1 MLTTTKLY
9 DIFHIVNGEHSDP
22 HTVLGMHEMEE
33 DGRKAVVVRAF
44 LPHAAGITVIDYAN
58 KRKKYPMERL
68 HADGFFEVTIA
79 DREEW
84 FRYQLEYTDADG
96 NTWRSYDP
104 YSFSPTL
111 SEFDRHLFGAGT
123 HYEIY
128 EKMGGRLMTH
138 EGARGAAFSVWAP
151 NAKAV
156 SVIGDF
162 NNWDARR
169 SPMRRLGESGIW
181 ELFLPAAAEGDKY
194 KFHVTQCD
202 GRVVDKTDPYGVYAE
217 VRPNNASVLYPLKR
231 YKWKDRRWMTAR
243 RKYDFR
249 AAPMNIYEVHLG
261 SWKRAEGNRFLSY
274 TELAEQLIPY
284 VKEMGYTHIEM
295 LPVEEHPFDGSWG
308 YQVTGYYAPTSRYGS
323 PDEFKQFVD
332 ACHQNGISVILDWVP
347 AHFPKD
353 DFALARFD
361 GTALYEH
368 QDPRLGEHIQWGTYI
383 FNYGRK
389 EVANFLLANALYW
402 MDIFHIDGLRV
413 DAVASLLRLDFCKEE
428 GQWLPNVYGGSE
440 NLEAI
445 EFLKHMNSVIAERE
459 PGALMIAEDSTAWP
473 GVTKKVEEGG
483 LGFSLKWNM
492 GWMNDFLSYIKL
504 DPIYRKYHQNKLTFG
519 MAYHY
524 AENFVLVLSHDE
536 VVHTKSS
543 MIGKMPGDV
552 WQSFANLRLS
562 YGFMMGHP
570 GKKLLFMGGEFA
582 QYSEWSEARSLDWH
596 LLQYADHQEM
606 QAYVKELNHLY
617 AEESAFWAED
627 FDPNGFQ
634 WIECDDAESS
644 IVSFVR
650 RSQEKELVFLCN
662 FTPVVHRGFSLGV
675 PQEGV
680 YHERLNSDAA
690 RFGGSDVINAVP
702 LQSREEPA
710 DRCPFR
716 VELDVP
722 PLGMVI
728 LEREQPKKQP
738 RTKKPK
744 TRTAANGTKTD
755 AKRKHPEKIRKKPP
769 NRQICHDFS

>member
-1 MLTTTKLY
+1 MKPTEEKIHTDPSDLPIYLFKQGNNCEAY
-9 DIFHIVNGEHSDP
+9 RYFGAHIETRAGES
-22 HTVLGMHEMEE
+22 G
-33 DGRKAVVVRAF
+33 VVFRVWA
-44 LPHAAGITVIDYAN
+44 PHAAAI
-58 KRKKYPMERL
+58 
-68 HADGFFEVTIA
+68 
-79 DREEW
+79 
-84 FRYQLEYTDADG
+84 
-96 NTWRSYDP
+96 
-104 YSFSPTL
+104 
-111 SEFDRHLFGAGT
+111 
-123 HYEIY
+123 
-128 EKMGGRLMTH
+128 
-138 EGARGAAFSVWAP
+138 SV
-151 NAKAV
+151 V
-156 SVIGDF
+156 GDF
-162 NNWDARR
+162 NSWKPG
-169 SPMRRLGESGIW
+169 SHPMHKVDQDSVW
-181 ELFLPAAAEGDKY
+181 ELFIPGMKEYDVYKYCVTTRAGDLVY
-194 KFHVTQCD
+194 KA
-202 GRVVDKTDPYGVYAE
+202 DPYAFHAETRPSNGSKVYDLNGFA
-217 VRPNNASVLYPLKR
+217 
-231 YKWKDRRWMTAR
+231 WHD
-243 RKYDFR
+243 
-249 AAPMNIYEVHLG
+249 AAWQEAQKKADVINGPMNIYEMHAG
-261 SWKRAEGNRFLSY
+261 SWKTKGENIPYNYS
-274 TELAEQLIPY
+274 ELADQLIPY
-284 VKEMGYTHIEM
+284 ITEMGYTHVEL
-295 LPVEEHPFDGSWG
+295 LPVMEYPFDGSWG

-473 GVTKKVEEGG
+473 GVTKKVDEGG

-617 AEESAFWAED
+617 AEEPAFWAED

-650 RSQEKELVFLCN
+650 RSEEKELVFLCN

-702 LQSREEPA
+702 LQSKAEPA
-710 DRCPFR
+710 GRCPFR

-755 AKRKHPEKIRKKPP
+755 AKRKHPEKNTEKTAKQADLP
-769 NRQICHDFS
+769 

>member
-44 LPHAAGITVIDYAN
+44 LPNAAGITVIDYAN

-249 AAPMNIYEVHLG
+249 TAPMNIYEVHLG
-261 SWKRAEGNRFLSY
+261 SWKRAEGDRFLTY

-473 GVTKKVEEGG
+473 GVTKKVDEGG

-617 AEESAFWAED
+617 TEEPAFWAED

-650 RSQEKELVFLCN
+650 RSKEKELVFLCN

-702 LQSREEPA
+702 LQSRAEPA
-710 DRCPFR
+710 GRCPFR

-755 AKRKHPEKIRKKPP
+755 AKQKHPEKNTEKTAKQADLP
-769 NRQICHDFS
+769 

>member
-44 LPHAAGITVIDYAN
+44 LPDAAGITVIDYAN

-261 SWKRAEGNRFLSY
+261 SWKRAEGDRFLTY

-473 GVTKKVEEGG
+473 GVTKKVDEGG

-617 AEESAFWAED
+617 TEEPAFWAED

-650 RSQEKELVFLCN
+650 RSKEKELVFLCN

-702 LQSREEPA
+702 LQSKAEPA
-710 DRCPFR
+710 GRCPFR

-755 AKRKHPEKIRKKPP
+755 AKRKHPEKNTEKTAKQADLP
-769 NRQICHDFS
+769 